1 LAPIKPG
8 LLPFLIGSAFKT
20 VAYNRNLQL
29 KLQAIFRIDITVV
42 ENFVSDSYDEP
53 RLNQHLIQH
62 FQAGIHTASSLFKSP
77 VSPMKQN
84 ISQHPK
90 QDSKT
95 GTLGTFAGVFTPSIL
110 TILGII
116 LFLRLGFVVGN
127 AGLAYALIILVLAN
141 GISVLT
147 TFSLS
152 AIATNLKV
160 KGGGDYYLI
169 SRTLGLEFGGAIG
182 IVLFLAQSISI
193 AFYCIGFGEV
203 LARMLALQG
212 AYYTQIIAA
221 AAVGFLFIFAWLGAD
236 WATRFQY
243 VVMAILAAALL
254 SFFIGGIAKW
264 DNALLVRNWT
274 VPETGLAFWV
284 IFAIFFPAVTGFTQG
299 VSMSGDLKDAG
310 KSLPQGTFI
319 AVGVSIVVY
328 FFAAIVFAAS
338 LPAETLMGEY
348 GSMKRV
354 SAVAFLISAGVI
366 AATLSSAMASFL
378 GAPRILQSLSADR
391 VFPFLLPFAKGS
403 GTSQNPR
410 RGVLLSAGIAFAT
423 IGLGKLNIIAP
434 VVSMFFLISYGLL
447 NYATYFE
454 ARADSP
460 SFRPR
465 FHWYDK
471 RLSLAGALAC
481 LIVMLAINIPA
492 GLIAMAILFG
502 IYQYLKRTS
511 GPARWADSR
520 RSYYLQRIRANLLAA
535 AQEPEHP
542 RDWRPQL
549 LVFSDDP
556 HRRQRLLQFAEWLE
570 GDTGFATV
578 VRILEGE
585 GPQMLKMREE
595 AENELRKDIAE
606 SASEAFPLVIAAPS
620 LIQGIHTLVQAYGI
634 GPLKVNTILLN
645 WFENVHTQNRG
656 IREILYGRRIKTAF
670 RLGCNIIVLN
680 AAENEWNKLKNIPSE
695 KRRIDVW
702 WWDDASS
709 HLMLLL
715 AYLTTRNKDWQAA
728 KIRILA
734 PSVDHPT
741 EENTADFR
749 HKLEDARIEA
759 EPEMVFNAKMS
770 NVVAYSKDA
779 SIVFLPFRLKGN
791 QPLDPFDDPVE
802 AILSDLPITAL
813 VLASEDIELEAE
825 PEEGKAGEIA
835 AALDALK
842 DAEKR
847 VQEAQ
852 KDSEAARKT
861 VIAAKEKL
869 LEQTQAQAA
878 NSKKTASEIDALQAA
893 YKETEEQA
901 EKAARRLAK
910 ARAKAEA
917 ASEVVEDLGVKP
929 SKSNTEADSG
939 SDSKSK

>member
-1 LAPIKPG
+1 MAKNNKKPDTE
-8 LLPFLIGSAFKT
+8 I
-20 VAYNRNLQL
+20 
-29 KLQAIFRIDITVV
+29 
-42 ENFVSDSYDEP
+42 
-53 RLNQHLIQH
+53 
-62 FQAGIHTASSLFKSP
+62 SS
-77 VSPMKQN
+77 
-84 ISQHPK
+84 
-90 QDSKT
+90 

-116 LFLRLGFVVGN
+116 LFLRLGYVVGN
-127 AGLAYALIILVLAN
+127 AGLAHALIILALAN

-182 IVLFLAQSISI
+182 IVLFLAQSVSI

-203 LARMLALQG
+203 LAGTLALEG
-212 AYYTQIIAA
+212 NDYTQIIAA

-274 VPETGLAFWV
+274 APESGLGFWV

-310 KSLPQGTFI
+310 QSLPQGTFI

-328 FFAAIVFAAS
+328 FLAATVFAAA
-338 LPAETLMGEY
+338 LPSETLMSEY

-354 SAVAFLISAGVI
+354 SAVAFLIRAGVI

-378 GAPRILQSLSADR
+378 GAPRILQSLSGDR
-391 VFPFLLPFAKGS
+391 IFPFLLPFAKGS
-403 GTSQNPR
+403 GNTQNPR

-454 ARADSP
+454 ARAGSP

-465 FHWYDK
+465 LRWYDL

-481 LIVMLAINIPA
+481 LAVMLAINVAA
-492 GLIAMAILFG
+492 GVVAIAILFG
-502 IYQYLKRTS
+502 IYHYLKRTS

-520 RSYYLQRIRANLLAA
+520 RSYHLQQIRANLLAA
-535 AQEPEHP
+535 TEEPEHP

-549 LVFSDDP
+549 LLFSDDP
-556 HRRQRLLQFAEWLE
+556 HRRKWLLRFAEWLE
-570 GDTGFATV
+570 GDTGFVTV

-585 GPQMLKMREE
+585 GVKMIKLREE
-595 AENELRKDIAE
+595 AANELRQDIAE
-606 SASEAFPLVIAAPS
+606 NDSEAFPLVIVAQS
-620 LIQGIHTLVQAYGI
+620 LIQGLDTLVQGYGI
-634 GPLKVNTILLN
+634 GPLKANTILLN
-645 WFENVHTQNRG
+645 WFEHEQTQNPG
-656 IREILYGRRIKTAF
+656 IRQILYGRRIKTAF
-670 RLGCNIIVLN
+670 RLGCNIIVLDV
-680 AAENEWNKLKNIPSE
+680 NEQEWKNLDATPSQE
-695 KRRIDVW
+695 RRIDVW

-715 AYLTTRNKDWQAA
+715 AYLVTRSPGWSDAT
-728 KIRILA
+728 IRVLA
-734 PSVDHPT
+734 PQF
-741 EENTADFR
+741 EQDFEQT
-749 HKLEDARIEA
+749 LEDLRQKLAEIRIEA
-759 EPEMVFNAKMS
+759 EAK
-770 NVVAYSKDA
+770 VVSDARRETITTYSLDA

-791 QPLDPFDDPVE
+791 QPQDPFDNPIDL
-802 AILSDLPITAL
+802 ILSELPITAL
-813 VLASEDIELEAE
+813 VLAAEDIDLEAE
-825 PEEGKAGEIA
+825 PEKGKAGEIA
-835 AALDALK
+835 AALDALT
-842 DAEKR
+842 DAEKK
-847 VQEAQ
+847 VQETQKDTEEAQ
-852 KDSEAARKT
+852 KTAS
-861 VIAAKEKL
+861 AAKEKL
-869 LEQTQAQAA
+869 SEQIKSEAA
-878 NSKKTASEIDALQAA
+878 NSEQVDSEINALQAA
-893 YKETEEQA
+893 SKEAEKQA
-901 EKAARRLAK
+901 EKAARRFAK
-910 ARAKAEA
+910 ARAKAET
-917 ASEVVEDLGVKP
+917 ASKVVEDLGVKP
-929 SKSNTEADSG
+929 SKSDTEADDG
-939 SDSKSK
+939 SD

>member
-1 LAPIKPG
+1 MKNNKQP
-8 LLPFLIGSAFKT
+8 SS
-20 VAYNRNLQL
+20 
-29 KLQAIFRIDITVV
+29 DI
-42 ENFVSDSYDEP
+42 NS
-53 RLNQHLIQH
+53 
-62 FQAGIHTASSLFKSP
+62 
-77 VSPMKQN
+77 
-84 ISQHPK
+84 
-90 QDSKT
+90 

-116 LFLRLGFVVGN
+116 LFLRLGYVVGN
-127 AGLAYALIILVLAN
+127 AGLAYALLILALAN

-182 IVLFLAQSISI
+182 IVLFLAQSVSI

-203 LARMLALQG
+203 LARTLALQG
-212 AYYTQIIAA
+212 NYDTQIIAA
-221 AAVGFLFIFAWLGAD
+221 AAVGFLFIFAWIGAD

-254 SFFIGGIAKW
+254 SFFIGGITKW

-274 VPETGLAFWV
+274 APETGLGFWI

-310 KSLPQGTFI
+310 KSLPIGTFI
-319 AVGVSIVVY
+319 AVGVSIAVY
-328 FFAAIVFAAS
+328 FLAAIVFAAAQ
-338 LPAETLMGEY
+338 PTETLMSEY

-354 SAVAFLISAGVI
+354 SAVPFLIRAGVI

-378 GAPRILQSLSADR
+378 GAPRILQSLSGDR
-391 VFPFLLPFAKGS
+391 IFPFLLPFAKGS
-403 GTSQNPR
+403 GSAQNPR

-465 FHWYDK
+465 FHLYDR
-471 RLSLAGALAC
+471 RLSLTGALAC
-481 LIVMLAINIPA
+481 LVVMLAINVTA

-511 GPARWADSR
+511 RPARWADSR
-520 RSYYLQRIRANLLAA
+520 RSYHLQRIRANLLAA

-585 GPQMLKMREE
+585 GPQILKLREE
-595 AENELRKDIAE
+595 AENELRKDIAA
-606 SASEAFPLVIAAPS
+606 SDSEAFPLVIAAPS

-645 WFENVHTQNRG
+645 WFENEGTQNLG

-680 AAENEWNKLKNIPSE
+680 ALENEWNKLTAVPLE

-715 AYLTTRNKDWQAA
+715 AYLTTRNKDWQTA

-734 PSVDHPT
+734 PSAEHPS
-741 EENTADFR
+741 EERMADFR
-749 HKLEDARIEA
+749 RQLEDVRIEA
-759 EPEMVFNAKMS
+759 EPEMVFNARIS
-770 NVVAYSKDA
+770 NVIAYSKDA
-779 SIVFLPFRLKGN
+779 SLVFLPFRLKGN
-791 QPLDPFDDPVE
+791 QPLDPFDNPVE
-802 AILSDLPITAL
+802 QILADLPITAL

-825 PEEGKAGEIA
+825 PEEGKAGEAA
-835 AALDALK
+835 AALDALTDAEKKMQAAQK
-842 DAEKR
+842 DAEA
-847 VQEAQ
+847 AQ
-852 KDSEAARKT
+852 KTA
-861 VIAAKEKL
+861 IAAKEKL
-869 LEQTQAQAA
+869 LKQVKSEAA
-878 NSKKTASEIDALQAA
+878 SSEKVESKIDALQAT
-893 YKETEEQA
+893 YKAAEKQA
-901 EKAARRLAK
+901 EKAARRFAK
-910 ARAKAEA
+910 ARAKAET
-917 ASEVVEDLGVKP
+917 ASKVVEDLGAKL
-929 SKSNTEADSG
+929 SKSDPEADGESG
-939 SDSKSK
+939 